1 MLIYKAVWAFIKVL
15 FVNKQ
20 SPTQRRVS
28 NFFIILTEGTIFL
41 TDLYCK
47 SRLKIYTSAIIAMRC
62 VTALF
67 DATVKQVD
75 SRVTVYK
82 RRVLIG
88 RFGSLPLFCGIDS
101 IHQLLAV
108 TLYHD
113 CKI

>member
-1 MLIYKAVWAFIKVL
+1 MLIYKAVSAFIKVL

-20 SPTQRRVS
+20 SPTQRRVR
-28 NFFIILTEGTIFL
+28 NF
-41 TDLYCK
+41 LYCK

-101 IHQLLAV
+101 IHQLPAV